1 MGSLMRV
8 VFHWHTVP
16 HMHYRWQQCVG
27 MVIVLIIDIWC
38 FSVYSIL
45 LDSTALN
52 GVFWI
57 SATGYE
63 MLLSMKAI
71 WK

>member
-1 MGSLMRV
+1 MRV
-8 VFHWHTVP
+8 VFRWHTVL
-16 HMHYRWQQCVG
+16 HMRYRWQQCVG
-27 MVIVLIIDIWC
+27 MDIDLIIDIWC

-45 LDSTALN
+45 LDSTVSN

-57 SATGYE
+57 SAIGYE
-63 MLLSMKAI
+63 ILLSMKAI

>member
-1 MGSLMRV
+1 MRV
-8 VFHWHTVP
+8 VFRWHTVP
-16 HMHYRWQQCVG
+16 HMHYRWKQCVG
-27 MVIVLIIDIWC
+27 MDIVLIIDIWC
-38 FSVYSIL
+38 FSVYSTL
-45 LDSTALN
+45 LDSTVSN

-63 MLLSMKAI
+63 ILLNMKVI